1 MGFYTKV
8 SSVLLSGLTV
18 TGNWAA
24 VSVTNVV
31 SRHSYAASAPLMV
44 GID

>member
-1 MGFYTKV
+1 MP
-8 SSVLLSGLTV
+8 SVLLSDVTV

-31 SRHSYAASAPLMV
+31 SWYSYAASAPLMV
-44 GID
+44 GIY